1 MELLPV
7 GSQTCPVWDSWSGF
21 VPLIPPRM
29 TLLSVLNHH
38 ICMVEAILGAS
49 GWLLLWNLCL
59 SKSLP
64 APAGTRAGARVG
76 HEWSES
82 LAYF

>member
-1 MELLPV
+1 MSCLGQLV
-7 GSQTCPVWDSWSGF
+7 RLCSSDSSQDDTSCSPKT
-21 VPLIPPRM
+21 PHL
-29 TLLSVLNHH
+29 
-38 ICMVEAILGAS
+38 EAILGAS
-49 GWLLLWNLCL
+49 GWLLLWNPCL

-64 APAGTRAGARVG
+64 APAGTRAGVHVG